1 MKKKLVIALGISALA
16 LGLFVTGAQAKKVVS
31 PAKASCVQSAV
42 AKRETATIAAFDLY
56 TTQMRN
62 VLGTKKEALNSAWGK
77 TEIAQR
83 RTAINSAVKSFRSS
97 RIEIRKTYKAAQKA
111 AWNLFKD
118 EQKNC
123 GTAGLQEDNAGQTE
137 ENLI

>member
-1 MKKKLVIALGISALA
+1 MNKKYIVALGISALA

-31 PAKASCVQSAV
+31 PAKASCVQTAV

-62 VLGTKKEALNSAWGK
+62 ILGTKKEALNTAWGK
-77 TEIAQR
+77 TELAQR

-97 RIEIRKTYKAAQKA
+97 RIEVRKTYKASQKA
-111 AWNLFKD
+111 AWDLFKN

-123 GTAGLQEDNAGQTE
+123 GATGLQEDNVGQSE
-137 ENLI
+137 ENQI

>member
-1 MKKKLVIALGISALA
+1 MNKKLVVALGISALA
-16 LGLFVTGAQAKKVVS
+16 LGLFVTGAQAKKTVS

-62 VLGTKKEALNSAWGK
+62 VLGTKKEALQSAWGK
-77 TEIAQR
+77 TVLAER
-83 RTAINSAVKSFRSS
+83 RAALNSAVKNFKNS
-97 RIEIRKTYKAAQKA
+97 RLEIRKTYKTTQKA
-111 AWNLFKD
+111 SWDLFKD

-123 GTAGLQEDNAGQTE
+123 GTAGLQEDNAGQAE